1 MRERERELEREREGE
16 LDRERKGELALKWKG
31 EVIGVCVEERV
42 SSGGSGGDGVRKG
55 LLRGGPRGAIPSII
69 ELSSGIIKSP
79 GTG

>member
-1 MRERERELEREREGE
+1 MNENVSWSVNERENWTVNGR
-16 LDRERKGELALKWKG
+16 GELALKWKG
-31 EVIGVCVEERV
+31 EVIGVCVGERV
-42 SSGGSGGDGVRKG
+42 SSGSSGGDGVRKG

>member
-1 MRERERELEREREGE
+1 MNENVSWSVNERENWTVNGR
-16 LDRERKGELALKWKG
+16 GELALKWKG
-31 EVIGVCVEERV
+31 EVIGVCVGERV